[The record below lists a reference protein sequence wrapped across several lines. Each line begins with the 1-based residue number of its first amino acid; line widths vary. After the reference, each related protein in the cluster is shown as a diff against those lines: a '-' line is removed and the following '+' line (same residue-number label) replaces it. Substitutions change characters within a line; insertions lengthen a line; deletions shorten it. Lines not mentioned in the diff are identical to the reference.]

1 LQIPLIPG
9 NGPDILG
16 WKPSTDGQCSSKS
29 AHKALKLEEVAES
42 PPRNIPSQALQILEE
57 VWRNKTIQPRVKTFA
72 WRLLRLALGT
82 ASRVHKII
90 PNVDD
95 TCSCCGQPENEKKLF
110 FDCSFARAIW
120 FGSPIQLKSD
130 ALPSSNRGLHSQIA
144 IILKEGPSQATAG
157 MIFSILLVPLE
168 GSK

>member
-9 NGPDILG
+9 NGPDILC

-29 AHKALKLEEVAES
+29 AYKALALEEVAES
-42 PPRNIPSQALQILEE
+42 PPRNIPSQALQILQE
-57 VWRNKTIQPRVKTFA
+57 VWRNKTVQPRVKTFA

-82 ASRVHKII
+82 ARRVQRII
-90 PNVDD
+90 ANVDE
-95 TCSCCGQPENEKKLF
+95 TCSRCGQPENEKHLF

-130 ALPSSNRGLHSQIA
+130 ALHRRYDFLHS
-144 IILKEGPSQATAG
+144 
-157 MIFSILLVPLE
+157 LVPLE
-168 GSK
+168 GLK